1 MAGQERPLED
11 RLRSASWG
19 FDVGEPGTDRRSP
32 WTLTALEPDG
42 RLAVLH
48 GSTTD
53 REAAEAWLPLIVA
66 AHERELAGRAPAG
79 EERLNLIVRLVS
91 AAVVVCA
98 LAGIWLGDGRWFGT
112 AAVAFVVLCVFTAA
126 LQARQKGETR
136 PDAG

>member
-1 MAGQERPLED
+1 MGGQERPLED

-19 FDVGEPGTDRRSP
+19 FDVGEPGTDRRTP
-32 WTLTALEPDG
+32 WTLTAVEPDG
-42 RLAVLH
+42 RLAALH
-48 GSTTD
+48 GATTD

-79 EERLNLIVRLVS
+79 EERLNLLVRVVS

-98 LAGIWLGDGRWFGT
+98 LAGIWLGDGRWFAT
-112 AAVAFVVLCVFTAA
+112 AGVAFVVLCVFTAA
-126 LQARQKGETR
+126 LQARQKGETQ